1 MENQKTKTKGQ
12 QIVDLELVKATLQID
27 NEDEEE
33 DVRILR
39 YDSEL
44 TYDYSS
50 FNCGV
55 DSINTYLHENMERD
69 FKSSTAKPHLA
80 VVDDEVIGFFTLASH
95 AIEKIELKGALKSS
109 CPYRSVSS
117 IIIGK
122 LAVDEF
128 YQGEGMGKWLL
139 GQAIKTA
146 WECSRDVG
154 TKLVVLHAREGTE
167 AFYQQAGFIQGK
179 HDKTLFIYPLKQYED
194 ELRRILEERKKTIG

>member
-95 AIEKIELKGALKSS
+95 AIEKLS
-109 CPYRSVSS
+109 
-117 IIIGK
+117 
-122 LAVDEF
+122 
-128 YQGEGMGKWLL
+128 
-139 GQAIKTA
+139 
-146 WECSRDVG
+146 
-154 TKLVVLHAREGTE
+154 
-167 AFYQQAGFIQGK
+167 
-179 HDKTLFIYPLKQYED
+179 
-194 ELRRILEERKKTIG
+194 